1 MTDRYGLMP
10 FQLEGAEWLANR
22 DNGRGILGDEPGVG
36 KTAQAL
42 RAADMIGARRV
53 WTWCPALGRINWRR
67 EHEKFSL
74 FVPEFRSESYDMA
87 LNPDVQKA
95 FKEFD
100 PDVVILDEA
109 HYLKNR
115 EAKRTTTMFG
125 TYCRNTG
132 LLRNIP
138 FVYRLSGTL
147 WMNDI
152 TELWTH
158 LRCDYPHLI
167 DFGNGPLS
175 FMEFMDRYCEFMP
188 DPHKGFKVIG
198 NKQDRLPELKK
209 IIRTIMLRRKAKD
222 VIHDMP
228 ELFFG
233 DVEIEA
239 DVLPSALQELVD
251 HPEYQSLERIVE
263 NALEDDA
270 VPLYM
275 DEDSIPLARLRR
287 LVGVVK
293 APIVADIIAD
303 ELANNAYDK
312 IVLFAWHKEVL
323 DILESKLRSFGVAVV
338 RGGQTDKIRQAMI
351 DGFQNEKGCRVILVQ
366 IAAGYH
372 TITLH
377 AAAHVGMVEQAW
389 TPDINFQ
396 AAKRAHRKGQ
406 TRAVRVRSFGLANT
420 IDAGLNRVLVR
431 KTRNLMELET

>member
-1 MTDRYGLMP
+1 MTDRYDLMP
-10 FQLEGAEWLANR
+10 FQVTGAEWLADR
-22 DNGRGILGDEPGVG
+22 PRGRGTLGDEPGVG

-42 RAADMIGARRV
+42 RAADLLGARRV

-67 EHEKFSL
+67 EYERWSL
-74 FVPEFRSESYDMA
+74 LVPEFRSQSYDMA
-87 LNPDVQKA
+87 LNPDVRREFA
-95 FKEFD
+95 EFK

-109 HYLKNR
+109 HYLKSR
-115 EAKRTTTMFG
+115 EAKRTKFMFG
-125 TYCRNTG
+125 QHCHNTG
-132 LLRNIP
+132 LLSDVP
-138 FVYRLSGTL
+138 FVFRLSGTM

-152 TELWTH
+152 TEMWTH
-158 LRCDYPHLI
+158 LRCDYPDLI
-167 DFGNGPLS
+167 DFGQGPLS
-175 FMEFMDRYCEFMP
+175 YMEFMARYTEFVH
-188 DPHKGFKVIG
+188 DEYKGFKIIG
-198 NKQDRLPELKK
+198 NKQHMLPELKN
-209 IIRTIMLRRKAKD
+209 ILRTVMLRRKAAD
-222 VIHDMP
+222 VIADMP

-233 DVEIEA
+233 EIEIEA
-239 DVLPSALQELVD
+239 NELPGALLELLE
-251 HPEYQSLERIVE
+251 HPEYVDLQRVVD
-263 NALEDDA
+263 NALADDS
-270 VPLYM
+270 VPLYL
-275 DEDSIPLARLRR
+275 DADSIPLARLRR

-293 APIVADIIAD
+293 APLVADIIED

-323 DILESKLRSFGVAVV
+323 DILWARLKKFGVAIV
-338 RGGQTDKIRQAMI
+338 RGGQTDKVRQAMI

-406 TRAVRVRSFGLANT
+406 TRPVRVRSFGLANT

-431 KTRNLMELET
+431 KIRSMAELTE